1 MSDMHNNGGDDDP
14 LAALEAELAGDA
26 AEFDPEA
33 ALDSQSAIEDAEAGE
48 GHTEAPAG
56 PGGAALAD
64 RLTVEGDDELASLP
78 PATLEAA
85 SAGLRAHQGPEA
97 DHVSAVADATGTTAA
112 FVQTM
117 AMIQGA
123 LEGGAE
129 PATLRHD
136 PAASE
141 VFAEDG
147 ELAPGVKQF
156 LGSDEPLA
164 ERLRATWGRDTEPRV
179 AAAMRLAYNDAVV
192 SPELRVAFEN
202 AGYEDQAKALML
214 LDRVARKLKRN

>member
-1 MSDMHNNGGDDDP
+1 MSDFNTNGGEGDP
-14 LAALEAELAGDA
+14 LAALEAELAADGAD
-26 AEFDPEA
+26 FDMEA
-33 ALDSQSAIEDAEAGE
+33 ALGSEGATEGAQDGE
-48 GHTEAPAG
+48 GPETAPAG
-56 PGGAALAD
+56 LSGAALAD

-129 PATLRHD
+129 PATLRDD
-136 PAASE
+136 PAAAE

-164 ERLRATWGRDTEPRV
+164 ERLRATWGRDTQPRV

-214 LDRVARKLKRN
+214 LDRVARKLRRN